1 MGSFGFEY
9 KFDLSEQLRTN
20 FRYNYTHAV
29 LGQSDSNIPR
39 GRRISIITRVAP
51 DPVLNES
58 KSLFDSFGTL
68 DEIDDSENYFEEK
81 KPPTLPPL

>member
-1 MGSFGFEY
+1 M
-9 KFDLSEQLRTN
+9 
-20 FRYNYTHAV
+20 
-29 LGQSDSNIPR
+29 
-39 GRRISIITRVAP
+39 AP

-81 KPPTLPPL
+81 KPPTLPPLWLSQFYGFSGLFQNLTVRLKKPFTSHLSKLHVELAG

>member
-1 MGSFGFEY
+1 MVTI
-9 KFDLSEQLRTN
+9 LTL
-20 FRYNYTHAV
+20 FRYDYTHAV
-29 LGQSDSNIPR
+29 LGKSESNIPR

-51 DPVLNES
+51 DINES